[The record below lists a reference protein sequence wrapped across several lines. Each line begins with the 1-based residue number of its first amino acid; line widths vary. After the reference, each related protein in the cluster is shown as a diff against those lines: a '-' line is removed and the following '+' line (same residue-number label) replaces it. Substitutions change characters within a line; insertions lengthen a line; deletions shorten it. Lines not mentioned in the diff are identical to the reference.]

1 MAHNFTSP
9 STGLPAHQ
17 GGARRPSRAPPSP
30 AAAVAARWYDWVGLV
45 GRAANDGCW
54 IRHDPEPRRTPVR
67 QGACRPHA
75 LDGDC
80 DGRCSDHSRLVPA
93 AQSRVSRRTSA
104 SCGSRRRVF
113 GVIYPDF
120 PLDLTGLFPGK
131 HLIQFLA
138 NKMHDFR
145 NFPLPKCILNFDPE
159 QVYLKLQLTNVKNK
173 EVTANP
179 KEGLNPK
186 P

>member
-1 MAHNFTSP
+1 M
-9 STGLPAHQ
+9 
-17 GGARRPSRAPPSP
+17 
-30 AAAVAARWYDWVGLV
+30 
-45 GRAANDGCW
+45 
-54 IRHDPEPRRTPVR
+54 
-67 QGACRPHA
+67 
-75 LDGDC
+75 
-80 DGRCSDHSRLVPA
+80 
-93 AQSRVSRRTSA
+93 
-104 SCGSRRRVF
+104 
-113 GVIYPDF
+113 IYPDF